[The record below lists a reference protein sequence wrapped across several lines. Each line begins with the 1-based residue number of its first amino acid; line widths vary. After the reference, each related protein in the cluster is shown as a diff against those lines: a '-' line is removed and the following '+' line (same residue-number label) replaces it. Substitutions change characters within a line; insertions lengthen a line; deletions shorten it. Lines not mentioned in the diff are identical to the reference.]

1 MRLRF
6 GISDIV
12 SHAFR
17 YSNNNINL
25 VLHVISDK
33 KRKKKN
39 CPRCHLN
46 DEDEIYFMLCCP
58 CVTLLRLYLAIKRLV
73 YAKTSP
79 YLYHIS
85 SLKYVA
91 NPFERISRLSQI
103 NYLYSYSD
111 SLSRQLIVLW
121 LKPVRIPGP
130 RLAISAIKLE
140 TFFQSES
147 ESKRAGGTQANNGR
161 KPSFLQEM

>member
-1 MRLRF
+1 
-6 GISDIV
+6 
-12 SHAFR
+12 
-17 YSNNNINL
+17 
-25 VLHVISDK
+25 
-33 KRKKKN
+33 
-39 CPRCHLN
+39 
-46 DEDEIYFMLCCP
+46 MLCCP

-79 YLYHIS
+79 YLYYIS
-85 SLKYVA
+85 SLKYVV

-111 SLSRQLIVLW
+111 SLSRQLMVLW

-140 TFFQSES
+140 TFFFNL
-147 ESKRAGGTQANNGR
+147 KVRARELGELRPTMDASRHSYKKCKHRIPGQRTCLSLRHQPKISAVCY
-161 KPSFLQEM
+161 SFISLSPPHRASLQ